1 MKRRSIVSAA
11 FALVASMSLA
21 GSTFAFTGAT
31 NGSFEDGTFT
41 ANPFDTL
48 TPGSTALTGWTVD
61 SGSID
66 WIGSYWTASVGA
78 RSIDL
83 NGFDTGAISQTLATT
98 IGNTYT
104 VNFDLSGNPV
114 GPPTLKTMT
123 VGATGATA
131 NTYSFDTATAANTVA
146 DMKWAPQTYS
156 FFATSSSTVLS
167 FASTIA
173 GAFGP
178 ALDNVVVTEVA
189 ATKNDC
195 KDGGW
200 VSMLDNQGNSFKN
213 QGDCVSY
220 FATGGKNLGS
230 VAPVTAAAPAPVAA
244 TGDTTGPS
252 AADVKRTTHTRVHTS
267 GSSANSH
274 AHAGATKVKTHGA
287 HGNH

>member
-21 GSTFAFTGAT
+21 GSTFAFTGAS
-31 NGSFEDGTFT
+31 NGSFETGTFD
-41 ANPFDTL
+41 AQAFDTL
-48 TPGSTALTGWTVD
+48 SAGSTAITDWTVD
-61 SGSID
+61 SGTID
-66 WIGSYWTASVGA
+66 WIGTYWTASNGS

-83 NGFDTGAISQTLATT
+83 NGFSTGAISQTLTTT

-104 VNFDLSGNPV
+104 VNFDLSGNPA
-114 GPPTLKTMT
+114 GPPTVKTMT

-131 NTYSFDTATAANTVA
+131 NTYSFDTSVGNTLA
-146 DMKWAPQTYS
+146 DMMWASQVYS
-156 FFATSSSTVLS
+156 FFATSSSTVLT
-167 FASTIA
+167 FTSTIA

-230 VAPVTAAAPAPVAA
+230 VAPLTAPAPAPVAA
-244 TGDTTGPS
+244 TGDTSRSST
-252 AADVKRTTHTRVHTS
+252 ADVKRPTHTRVHTN
-267 GSSANSH
+267 GSSTNSH

-287 HGNH
+287 KGNP

>member
-1 MKRRSIVSAA
+1 
-11 FALVASMSLA
+11 MSLA

-31 NGSFEDGTFT
+31 NGSFEEGTFSG
-41 ANPFDTL
+41 AAFDTL

-66 WIGSYWTASVGA
+66 WIGTYWTASNGV

-83 NGFDTGAISQTLATT
+83 NGFDSGTISQTLVTT
-98 IGNTYT
+98 IGNTYV

-114 GPPTLKTMT
+114 GLPTTKTLN
-123 VGATGATA
+123 VSATGGPT
-131 NTYSFDTATAANTVA
+131 TGYTFDTLAAGNTQT
-146 DMKWAPQTYS
+146 DMKWVPSAYS
-156 FFATSSSTVLS
+156 FLATSASSVLTFTSTV
-167 FASTIA
+167 A
-173 GAFGP
+173 GEFGP
-178 ALDNVVVTEVA
+178 ALDNVVVTEVVPV
-189 ATKNDC
+189 KNDC

-200 VSMLDNQGNSFKN
+200 VSMIDNQGNSFKN

-230 VAPVTAAAPAPVAA
+230 VAPPVAAPAPVAA

-252 AADVKRTTHTRVHTS
+252 AADVKRTTHTREHTT
-267 GSSANSH
+267 GSTTHGH